1 MYSVRRSLNAACACR
16 LRCLRSSTVEWT
28 CTCQFGMLCAD
39 LAILTGFFTPL
50 PAKRSSVRAY
60 AMSLAFKKFIDSN
73 WTTLRLDLDT
83 RGAESSR
90 LLNRKKMFQ
99 KSSIY
104 TESIGGQLRI
114 KFFPENFFE
123 GKSLEGGRRLWRK
136 PCEKGGGDK

>member
-1 MYSVRRSLNAACACR
+1 
-16 LRCLRSSTVEWT
+16 
-28 CTCQFGMLCAD
+28 
-39 LAILTGFFTPL
+39 
-50 PAKRSSVRAY
+50 
-60 AMSLAFKKFIDSN
+60 
-73 WTTLRLDLDT
+73 
-83 RGAESSR
+83 
-90 LLNRKKMFQ
+90 MFQ